1 MCGTVLMLLCNISC
15 FFHVFNQFTDLGSNI
30 LFWVLLKVVIN
41 QRGKGY
47 LFPGFGAIFLVF
59 LIFMDNFW
67 CSEAIF
73 CVG

>member
-1 MCGTVLMLLCNISC
+1 MLECNISC
-15 FFHVFNQFTDLGSNI
+15 FFVFVSNFLVLRSNI
-30 LFWVLLKVVIN
+30 LCWVVLKVVIN
-41 QRGKGY
+41 QRSKSF
-47 LFPGFGAIFLVF
+47 LFPHFGAIFLVF